1 MLKGKVEILLKIKSI
16 KRTISFTS
24 NTKSNMSTVS
34 YLDLALGP
42 DCKDSMVHD
51 KENLKEK
58 GLLM

>member
-1 MLKGKVEILLKIKSI
+1 
-16 KRTISFTS
+16 
-24 NTKSNMSTVS
+24 MSTVS